1 MAVTTIA
8 GKKTR
13 LTVRQKELFGQ
24 LIELYQRQGFAGGT
38 LEDTAAVL
46 HCSKSTIYSLAP
58 SREQLVR
65 AVVVAFFR
73 GAAERVDAKVEQ
85 VSGPLEKIEAYLRAV
100 AEELEQASEAFM
112 NDVAD
117 FGPARE
123 TYELNTRVAA
133 GRIRDLIS
141 AGVASGAIRRVDATF
156 VADIVSAMMV
166 RIQQREVFANTGL
179 DDATAYQELAN
190 FVVSGLR
197 SR

>member
-1 MAVTTIA
+1 MTA
-8 GKKTR
+8 GRKAR
-13 LTVRQKELFGQ
+13 LTSRQQELFGQ
-24 LIELYQRQGFAGGT
+24 LIELYLREGFLGGT
-38 LEDTAAVL
+38 LEDTAAML

-85 VSGPLEKIEAYLRAV
+85 VSRPLEKIEAYLRAV
-100 AEELEQASEAFM
+100 VEELEPASEAFM
-112 NDVAD
+112 NDVAE
-117 FGPARE
+117 FPPARE

-141 AGVASGAIRRVDATF
+141 AGVACGAIRSVDAAF

-179 DDATAYQELAN
+179 DDATAYKELAN

-197 SR
+197 SH

>member
-1 MAVTTIA
+1 LTATTIA
-8 GKKTR
+8 GKKAR
-13 LTVRQKELFGQ
+13 LTSRQQ
-24 LIELYQRQGFAGGT
+24 QLYQRDGFSGYT
-38 LEDTAAVL
+38 LEETAAVL

-73 GAAERVDAKVEQ
+73 GAAESVDAKVEQ
-85 VSGPLEKIEAYLRAV
+85 VSGPLDKIEAYLRAV
-100 AEELEQASEAFM
+100 ADELEPASEAFM

-117 FGPARE
+117 FAPARE

-141 AGVASGAIRRVDATF
+141 AGVASGAIRRVNATF
-156 VADIVSAMMV
+156 VADMVSAMMV
-166 RIQQREVFANTGL
+166 RIQQREVFARTGL

>member
-1 MAVTTIA
+1 VTTFA
-8 GKKTR
+8 RKKTA
-13 LTVRQKELFGQ
+13 LTHRQQDLFGQ
-24 LIELYQRQGFAGGT
+24 LIELYLRQGFAGYT

-73 GAAERVDAKVEQ
+73 EAAERVDAKVGR
-85 VSGPLEKIEAYLRAV
+85 VPGPLEKIEAYLRAV
-100 AEELEQASEAFM
+100 AEELEPASEAFI

-117 FGPARE
+117 FAPARE

-133 GRIRDLIS
+133 GRIREFIS
-141 AGVASGAIRRVDATF
+141 AGVANGAIRRVDATF

-197 SR
+197 SH